1 MQRRLIASVLL
12 GHYLSAFTALGI
24 PLYLPR
30 ILSNLNIILF
40 SGLLI
45 FVLLFGPTLHLLNG
59 FVQNPR
65 VCLLANGRG
74 WPGRFCSAGCWGR
87 LP

>member
-30 ILSNLNIILF
+30 ILADLAPDTPGWAIGVL
-40 SGLLI
+40 
-45 FVLLFGPTLHLLNG
+45 FVLDRKS
-59 FVQNPR
+59 V
-65 VCLLANGRG
+65 V
-74 WPGRFCSAGCWGR
+74 
-87 LP
+87 